1 VLVLGA
7 TGGTGRCVVDV
18 ALARGWRVTALVR
31 DPARLPVAHPD
42 LRVVVGQVTDPAA
55 VAAALP
61 GHDAVVSALGQ
72 QRGSPDDLLRRAMDV
87 VIPAMRAAGVRR
99 LVAVSGAAVKFP
111 GDAPTP
117 LLERLVVPL
126 IRTFVPRWV
135 DDTRG
140 YADRVADSGLDWVLV
155 RPTALTNGRGGR
167 PVLARDT
174 LSYGPLASIDRA
186 DLAAFVVDAL
196 TADTWLRRT
205 PMLTTT
211 GARS

>member
-1 VLVLGA
+1 M
-7 TGGTGRCVVDV
+7 
-18 ALARGWRVTALVR
+18 
-31 DPARLPVAHPD
+31 
-42 LRVVVGQVTDPAA
+42 GQVTDPDALAA
-55 VAAALP
+55 VVP

-72 QRGSPDDLLRRAMDV
+72 QRGSPDDLLRRVIDAT
-87 VIPAMRAAGVRR
+87 IPAMRAAGVRR

-126 IRTFVPRWV
+126 VRTFVPRWV
-135 DDTRG
+135 HDTRG
-140 YADRVADSGLDWVLV
+140 YADRVAASGLDWVLV
-155 RPTALTNGRGGR
+155 RPTALTNGPGGR
-167 PVLARDT
+167 PVIARDT

-196 TADTWLRRT
+196 ASDAWLRRT